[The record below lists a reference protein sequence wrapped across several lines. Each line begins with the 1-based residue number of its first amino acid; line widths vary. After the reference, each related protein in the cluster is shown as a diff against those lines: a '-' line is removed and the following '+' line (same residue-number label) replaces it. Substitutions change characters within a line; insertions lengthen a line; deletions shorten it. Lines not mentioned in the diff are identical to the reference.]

1 MAPPRNRS
9 GARRACATTRPP
21 SARSTREGASRSRN
35 LSWAPRPVRPRCCT
49 RAAESWAGG
58 SSPQPDLVL
67 AAFHWLEYLGLL
79 GGIGSLVVRR
89 LARMRPQIAWVNPPM
104 RIAFAAALA
113 GGLGLL
119 AAAPGWAVGVRVA
132 AEGAA
137 LLLCVRGVPFVTPP
151 AVFAAAA
158 LLVDRHPRGPCAG
171 FADALP
177 TLSAS
182 MWGGGILA
190 LASLRPPEGRRSA
203 KA

>member
-9 GARRACATTRPP
+9 CARRACATTRPP
-21 SARSTREGASRSRN
+21 SARSTREDASRSRN
-35 LSWAPRPVRPRCCT
+35 LSWAPRPARPRCCT

-104 RIAFAAALA
+104 HIAFAAALA
-113 GGLGLL
+113 GGLGILV
-119 AAAPGWAVGVRVA
+119 AAPGGAVGGRVR

-137 LLLCVRGVPFVTPP
+137 VPVC
-151 AVFAAAA
+151 
-158 LLVDRHPRGPCAG
+158 GPGGAFGAPVAG
-171 FADALP
+171 
-177 TLSAS
+177 
-182 MWGGGILA
+182 
-190 LASLRPPEGRRSA
+190 
-203 KA
+203 